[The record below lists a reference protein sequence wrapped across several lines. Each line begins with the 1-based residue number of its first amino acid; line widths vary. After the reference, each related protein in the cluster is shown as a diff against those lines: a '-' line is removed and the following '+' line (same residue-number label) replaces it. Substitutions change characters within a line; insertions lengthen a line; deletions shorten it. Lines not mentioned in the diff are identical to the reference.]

1 MSTSCCPPLP
11 ASTSLPAPPSFPTS
25 GNTHLFSVSI
35 VRSFQQRYIN
45 GVTQSVHSL
54 DRLLSSSRI
63 FWRLIK
69 VIKSINT
76 NCSFPSFFIAEY
88 YSLLPRD
95 HILSSHSSLET
106 HLVVSG
112 LGPLQ
117 TKLLWTFMCRFFC
130 EYICLHF
137 TGRKKKKPRILQLL
151 GCIVV
156 VYLVCQ
162 ETGKPFSKQAV
173 PLLPTS
179 KPCERSSFSAS
190 LSAHFCS
197 VTALICRLLAPP
209 LPSLGSM
216 RQEETPGPSHP
227 QGSFIS

>member
-1 MSTSCCPPLP
+1 MESRSLYTLWTGFFPQAEFSGGSSRSLSLSIQIVPFLPFLLLNTILCYQEITFCLAIHPLKHIWLFLVWGHCKQSCYELSC
-11 ASTSLPAPPSFPTS
+11 A
-25 GNTHLFSVSI
+25 GFSVNI
-35 VRSFQQRYIN
+35 YVFI
-45 GVTQSVHSL
+45 SL
-54 DRLLSSSRI
+54 
-63 FWRLIK
+63 
-69 VIKSINT
+69 V
-76 NCSFPSFFIAEY
+76 E
-88 YSLLPRD
+88 
-95 HILSSHSSLET
+95 
-106 HLVVSG
+106 
-112 LGPLQ
+112 
-117 TKLLWTFMCRFFC
+117 
-130 EYICLHF
+130 
-137 TGRKKKKPRILQLL
+137 KKKKPRILQLL